1 MKMLK
6 KLEWISLAISVVML
20 LLGLCLLIWPNI
32 SATVLCYVM
41 SAILLAVGVFRIVCY
56 VQRGIS
62 SIFHVY
68 ELPLGILDV
77 LMGVYG
83 FARSQSVVLILPVI
97 IGILILVDSLFQL
110 QASIDLR
117 RLSVPG
123 WGLSLVLSILSVAF
137 ALLLVMNPFEG
148 SRTLMI
154 FIGLSMMVDGVQIL
168 SYIICASKCVK
179 EVKKLEAMD
188 TDYEIID

>member
-1 MKMLK
+1 MLF
-6 KLEWISLAISVVML
+6 ML
-20 LLGLCLLIWPNI
+20 DLMLRCCVGLVAVCLLIWPNI

-41 SAILLAVGVFRIVCY
+41 SAVLLAVGVFRIVCY
-56 VQRGIS
+56 VQRGFS

-117 RLSVPG
+117 RLGVPG
-123 WGLSLVLSILSVAF
+123 WGLSLALSILSVAF

-179 EVKKLEAMD
+179 EVKKLEPMD
-188 TDYEIID
+188 TDFEIIE

>member
-1 MKMLK
+1 MGKIIL
-6 KLEWISLAISVVML
+6 WILAA

-56 VQRGIS
+56 VQRGFS

-68 ELPLGILDV
+68 ELPLGILDI
-77 LMGVYG
+77 LMGAYG
-83 FARSQSVVLILPVI
+83 FARCQSVVLILPVI

-154 FIGLSMMVDGVQIL
+154 FIGLSLMIDGVQIL
-168 SYIICASKCVK
+168 SYIICASRCVK
-179 EVKKLEAMD
+179 EVKKLEPMD
-188 TDYEIID
+188 TDFEIIE

>member
-1 MKMLK
+1 MKTLK

-56 VQRGIS
+56 AQRGIS

-83 FARSQSVVLILPVI
+83 FARSHSVVLILPVI

-179 EVKKLEAMD
+179 EDICCERG
-188 TDYEIID
+188 IRNHP

>member
-1 MKMLK
+1 MFGSS
-6 KLEWISLAISVVML
+6 WRQRWRGSA
-20 LLGLCLLIWPNI
+20 NI
-32 SATVLCYVM
+32 SATVLCTCCHD
-41 SAILLAVGVFRIVCY
+41 AILLAVGVFRIVCY
-56 VQRGIS
+56 AQRVSARFSTCCQAAAGDSGCSDGRVWIC
-62 SIFHVY
+62 
-68 ELPLGILDV
+68 
-77 LMGVYG
+77 
-83 FARSQSVVLILPVI
+83 RSQASSPSSSVI
-97 IGILILVDSLFQL
+97 ISILILVDSLFQL

>member
-1 MKMLK
+1 MKTLK
-6 KLEWISLAISVVML
+6 KLEWISLGIAVVTL
-20 LLGLCLLIWPNI
+20 LLGLCLLIWPDI

-68 ELPLGILDV
+68 ELPLGILDI

-83 FARSQSVVLILPVI
+83 FACSQSVVLILPVI

-117 RLSVPG
+117 RLGVHG
-123 WGLSLVLSILSVAF
+123 WWLSLILSILSVAF
-137 ALLLVMNPFEG
+137 ALLLVLNPFE
-148 SRTLMI
+148 MI
-154 FIGLSMMVDGVQIL
+154 FIGLSLMVDGVQIL

-179 EVKKLEAMD
+179 EVKKLEPMD
-188 TDYEIID
+188 TDYEIIE

>member
-1 MKMLK
+1 M
-6 KLEWISLAISVVML
+6 
-20 LLGLCLLIWPNI
+20 
-32 SATVLCYVM
+32 
-41 SAILLAVGVFRIVCY
+41 
-56 VQRGIS
+56 
-62 SIFHVY
+62 Y